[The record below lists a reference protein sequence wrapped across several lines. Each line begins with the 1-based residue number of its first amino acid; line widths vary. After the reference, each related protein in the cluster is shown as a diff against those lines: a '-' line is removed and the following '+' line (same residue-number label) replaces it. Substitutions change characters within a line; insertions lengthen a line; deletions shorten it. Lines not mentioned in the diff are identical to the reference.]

1 MRTHKGWGRNQSLCL
16 EVCSN
21 GGVEVGFLTHPLNSF
36 SSRDLPSQDSIIK
49 LQEEQEKTGLKLG
62 LDVVTGDTMSPEAEG
77 VWDNTC
83 VKRQSIHLST
93 VLATQLLL
101 VDEIMK
107 AGKKMGKESMRASE
121 DEP

>member
-1 MRTHKGWGRNQSLCL
+1 M
-16 EVCSN
+16 
-21 GGVEVGFLTHPLNSF
+21 THPLNSF